1 MIPNW
6 ILGKVEQSL
15 VRRLTDLEYAR
26 AVSVV
31 EAFCANRS
39 YKLPGIICG
48 ALRAEQLKP
57 AQGTWRVE
65 AMVDII
71 DDAGTTDAG
80 EHQARAAQV
89 LDALNCA
96 SLAAD
101 LSISDLA
108 LTVGFAIVMRIE
120 SGLDADQ
127 AKPRLRSTIHLLLD
141 AVNYTTNQ

>member
-1 MIPNW
+1 
-6 ILGKVEQSL
+6 
-15 VRRLTDLEYAR
+15 
-26 AVSVV
+26 
-31 EAFCANRS
+31 
-39 YKLPGIICG
+39 
-48 ALRAEQLKP
+48 
-57 AQGTWRVE
+57 
-65 AMVDII
+65 
-71 DDAGTTDAG
+71 
-80 EHQARAAQV
+80 V

-108 LTVGFAIVMRIE
+108 LTVGFAIVTRIE